1 MDFDSFMLPPSTVES
16 NANAAEIVALKTVV
30 RVMAAVLAKGHE
42 QVGGLSAQSYIRAL
56 EEFCLDALTN
66 EDVQRSDDLGAHAF
80 RLAAI
85 KEVNAILNGTDLA
98 RNTDVARNVEL
109 N

>member
-1 MDFDSFMLPPSTVES
+1 MDLDSFMLPHGTVES
-16 NANAAEIVALKTVV
+16 NPYAAELVALRTIVG
-30 RVMAAVLAKGHE
+30 VMATVLAKGHE

-66 EDVQRSDDLGAHAF
+66 ADVQRSDDLGAHAF

-85 KEVNAILNGTDLA
+85 KQVNAILYGTDLT
-98 RNTDVARNVEL
+98 RNLEMN
-109 N
+109 

>member
-1 MDFDSFMLPPSTVES
+1 MDLDSFMLPPDRVES
-16 NANAAEIVALKTVV
+16 NANAAELVALKTVV
-30 RVMAAVLAKGHE
+30 RVMATVLAKAQE

-56 EEFCLDALTN
+56 EEVCLDALTN
-66 EDVQRSDDLGAHAF
+66 EDVQRSDDLGAHAL

-85 KEVNAILNGTDLA
+85 KEVNAILYG
-98 RNTDVARNVEL
+98 TDVALRKVEL

>member
-1 MDFDSFMLPPSTVES
+1 MDLDSFMLSPNTVES
-16 NANAAEIVALKTVV
+16 NANAAELVALKTVV
-30 RVMAAVLAKGHE
+30 RVMATVLAKGQE

-56 EEFCLDALTN
+56 EECCLDALTN
-66 EDVQRSDDLGAHAF
+66 ADAQRSDDLGAHAF

-85 KEVNAILNGTDLA
+85 KEVNAILYGTDLDGTDLA
-98 RNTDVARNVEL
+98 RNVEL

>member
-1 MDFDSFMLPPSTVES
+1 MDLDSFMLSPDTVES
-16 NANAAEIVALKTVV
+16 NANAAELVALKTVV
-30 RVMAAVLAKGHE
+30 RVMATVLAKGHE

-56 EEFCLDALTN
+56 EECCLDALTN
-66 EDVQRSDDLGAHAF
+66 GDVQRSDDLGAHAF

-85 KEVNAILNGTDLA
+85 KEVNAILYGTDLDGTDLA
-98 RNTDVARNVEL
+98 RNVEL